1 MAGTR
6 SIAFVAHQVTLD
18 HVPAEAR
25 VLPLEP
31 TVSVDN
37 KRRIA
42 SRPEDFLRPEDDA
55 HVEKATERWA
65 ADWWR
70 GTDPDAF
77 NWNGVNLAECFAF
90 ALTFVVRD
98 ILKTSIIVDRIFE
111 REHPEAVLCDVP
123 ASSGMFH
130 PYPHLDGIGRLAAS
144 RSTAT
149 GLRFEPLY
157 HASGVPKARSA
168 SALRLAYLSVASRRG
183 LSVLREERPLVAVG
197 PYREYY
203 EPVAAAW
210 RRSSESTV
218 VVTPSRLPIRS
229 NPRAGLFVVALDAF
243 GDTSAHRDLQRFLG
257 RAMATVDR
265 LMPPPSLGEEAPELW
280 EPLHADIRTRIRT
293 ELRDLAFAGVAFD
306 DTLGRAAHLLLVE
319 TTSPLAK
326 AMVRFARL
334 KRIPTTVVQHGILA
348 GAFSYKQ
355 TEADRVA
362 AWGAADADW
371 FRRNLRSSAR
381 VEPTGSPRYDGLRSG
396 ARTRL
401 PAVVARLPPSTPLVM
416 FASQPFVQDRAWRSP
431 WDRHA
436 ALEIVLSSVMPRAR
450 FMLVIKWHPA
460 ERPEPLPLDGRAAT
474 RIVTVQQA
482 DTFALIERSRIVL
495 AVSSTVALEA
505 MYLRRPVVF
514 IGPPDPDS
522 PFHPPE
528 QGGGCRAETAADL
541 SSILDRLLG
550 DPGHYNRVLDG
561 QAAFL
566 ARFYAP
572 LDGRAAERVV
582 GLLRGG

>member
-42 SRPEDFLRPEDDA
+42 SRPEYFLRLEDDA

-70 GTDPDAF
+70 RTDRDAF

-123 ASSGMFH
+123 ASSGMFR

-183 LSVLREERPLVAVG
+183 R
-197 PYREYY
+197 
-203 EPVAAAW
+203 
-210 RRSSESTV
+210 
-218 VVTPSRLPIRS
+218 
-229 NPRAGLFVVALDAF
+229 
-243 GDTSAHRDLQRFLG
+243 
-257 RAMATVDR
+257 
-265 LMPPPSLGEEAPELW
+265 
-280 EPLHADIRTRIRT
+280 
-293 ELRDLAFAGVAFD
+293 RDLASAGFPSD
-306 DTLGRAAHLLLVE
+306 DPLGRAAHLLLVK

-334 KRIPTTVVQHGILA
+334 KRIPATVVQHGILA

-362 AWGAADADW
+362 AWGASDADW

-550 DPGHYNRVLDG
+550 DPGHYNRVLDR

-572 LDGRAAERVV
+572 LDGRAAERVG
-582 GLLRGG
+582 GLLRGGSRTGSPDYYIDSGPHPAHLRTPAYLRRGDRVLEVGWRSGGLTEHISGPGWRGYGLGVAPDR